1 MLLNKIIATFP
12 LLIHYSA
19 LAHPLKPSKHLVK
32 RGEFHDFNA
41 FSPHLITVQLGGV
54 DDPKLELENHD
65 RLKVTDFDSMGD
77 FEKVEAYLQGLHIN
91 KHQQNPI
98 ITFPSDSEEV
108 TKDGSRTTNTAFYAS
123 KNDPMDIFISE
134 LTPNELRH
142 HHSKT
147 EIGLKQH
154 PDNMNVEYPPEDWI
168 ASGSIENVVSKN
180 LGVQTPIA
188 TVIPGSY

>member
-1 MLLNKIIATFP
+1 
-12 LLIHYSA
+12 
-19 LAHPLKPSKHLVK
+19 
-32 RGEFHDFNA
+32 
-41 FSPHLITVQLGGV
+41 
-54 DDPKLELENHD
+54 
-65 RLKVTDFDSMGD
+65 MGD

-108 TKDGSRTTNTAFYAS
+108 TSIKDGSRTTNTAFYAS

-154 PDNMNVEYPPEDWI
+154 PDYMNVEYPPENWI
-168 ASGSIENVVSKN
+168 ASDPLKM
-180 LGVQTPIA
+180 
-188 TVIPGSY
+188 